1 MQYTEIIKR
10 LDEKKIISVYKINKV
25 GDCLVAAKGVNKTT
39 LKKIAE
45 RKY

>member
-1 MQYTEIIKR
+1 MQYNEDIRR
-10 LDEKKIISVYKINKV
+10 LEEKKIVSVYRINGA

-45 RKY
+45 AKY

>member
-1 MQYTEIIKR
+1 MQYDTFVKR
-10 LDEKKIISVYKINKV
+10 LERNKIISVYKINEV
-25 GDCLVAAKGVNKTT
+25 SDCIVAAKGVNKTT